1 MLWTLREVDSPC
13 MEELRQAQIVKSTQV
28 VTAWTRLEGVLVL
41 IVVEVP
47 VEGCISDMVVDVKGQ
62 GRTLE
67 VSME

>member
-1 MLWTLREVDSPC
+1 
-13 MEELRQAQIVKSTQV
+13 MEELRQAQIVESTQV

-47 VEGCISDMVVDVKGQ
+47 VEKCISDMVVDVKGQ